1 MRCRMMNLTNIKED
15 EINFEDLK
23 FLLKSNIRLNIL
35 VNLYFGK
42 KNLSGAREI
51 ITCLQKVIYLP

>member
-42 KNLSGAREI
+42 KNL
-51 ITCLQKVIYLP
+51 